1 MFCLS
6 KLNYLINY
14 RYVIIGIFFIR
25 SLSLE
30 GALEGIFY
38 LLKVDV
44 SFFKLS
50 TTFLALKLIDKL

>member
-30 GALEGIFY
+30 GALKGIFY

-50 TTFLALKLIDKL
+50 TTFLAL